1 MNESSCATSCRE
13 LNQILNEEARSADFA
28 TFGAVDIRLANE
40 EFQKHVDS
48 FSRWLEAGMAGSMSY
63 LARGKERRADP
74 RRVFSGAKSVF
85 CVGVPYDPRPL
96 GAEDPARGPRFAR
109 YLRGRDYHSEVAD
122 RLERLMTAVNMRW
135 VESAQSPVRA
145 PLGWKVCVDTSAV
158 LERAWACLAGLGWIG
173 KNTLLIHPK
182 LGSYLFLGLVLLDH
196 ETGQAP
202 QIVPDSCGH
211 CQCCLQACPGKA
223 LKRGTTLDS
232 RLCVSYWTLE
242 YRGELVTEQ
251 MHSFGTWIAGCD
263 VCQEACPFNI
273 RISRAAVAR
282 DSRDL
287 CPTLTWEA
295 LLEESPDEY
304 RERVRDCAL
313 DRVKPEQFSRNLAI
327 ALGNALALDS
337 SGLGGRL
344 FEKIRTRL
352 AGESAGP
359 ARAWW
364 EKCLKLAHSDYSP
377 NRKP

>member
-1 MNESSCATSCRE
+1 MNESSW

-28 TFGAVDIRLANE
+28 IFGAVDIRLAAGK
-40 EFQKHVDS
+40 FQKHVDS

-74 RRVFSGAKSVF
+74 ARVLPGAKSVF
-85 CVGVPYDPRPL
+85 CVGVPYEPRPL
-96 GAEDPARGPRFAR
+96 GAEEPARGPRLAR
-109 YLRGRDYHSEVAD
+109 YLTGRDYHREIAD
-122 RLERLMTAVNMRW
+122 RLERLMTAVNRRW
-135 VESAQSPVRA
+135 VESAQPSVRA

-158 LERAWACLAGLGWIG
+158 LERAWASLAGLGWIG

-196 ETGQAP
+196 ETGQGP
-202 QIVPDSCGH
+202 QSLPDFCGH
-211 CQCCLQACPGKA
+211 CQRCLQACPGNA
-223 LKRGTTLDS
+223 LEPGTTLDS
-232 RLCVSYWTLE
+232 RRCVSYWTLE
-242 YRGELVTEQ
+242 NRGEPAAEQ
-251 MHSFGTWIAGCD
+251 LYSFGTWIAGCD
-263 VCQEACPFNI
+263 ICQEVCPFNF
-273 RISRAAVAR
+273 RTSRTAAAR
-282 DSRDL
+282 DPRDFCL
-287 CPTLTWEA
+287 TLTWEA